1 MIAVAKIRCSIISAL
16 FATVASCYSSYTFAG
31 ELPKAVS
38 LDFCADQ
45 YLLAIADPAQI
56 IAVSKYATDENS
68 FYRDRATGLKQYGG
82 TVEEILMMKPD
93 VVLGT
98 DWSFMI
104 QPALK
109 NYGIETDTPQYGYE
123 TDILLKN
130 LEHFGKVLHRNQQAE
145 KIKSDYIARLS
156 SLENLPKSDIR
167 AAYITPSG
175 FTGGTGTYIDNIIK
189 LAGFKSLA
197 EENGTIDWQP
207 LSLEKLLMN
216 PPDLI
221 ITSFFGQTDVEV
233 SHWSLTRHPEIQK
246 IMAEIPTV
254 SIPSDMISCGSLFSI
269 EIADYIHDEGEKAL
283 QSKDRTRNG
292 N

>member
-1 MIAVAKIRCSIISAL
+1 MDAVAKIRCVIFAVLSATATSCFSL
-16 FATVASCYSSYTFAG
+16 FTFAD

-45 YLLAIADPAQI
+45 YLLALADPKQI
-56 IAVSKYATDENS
+56 IAVSKYAKDQNS
-68 FYRDRATGLKQYGG
+68 FYRDRAAGLKQYGG

-130 LEHFGKVLHRNQQAE
+130 LEHFGEVLNRHKQAE
-145 KIKSDYIARLS
+145 KIKTDYIDRLS
-156 SLENLPKSDIR
+156 KLEKLPKSDIR

-175 FTGGTGTYIDNIIK
+175 YTGGTGTYIDNIIK

-197 EENGTIDWQP
+197 EENGTIGWQP

-221 ITSFFGQTDVEV
+221 VTSFFGQSDVEV

-269 EIADYIHDEGEKAL
+269 EIADYIHDEGEKTL
-283 QSKDRTRNG
+283 LSKDRTP
-292 N
+292 

>member
-1 MIAVAKIRCSIISAL
+1 MIGAI
-16 FATVASCYSSYTFAG
+16 FATAASCFSFFTYAD

-45 YLLAIADPAQI
+45 YLLALADPAQI
-56 IAVSKYATDENS
+56 LAVSKYAKDKNS
-68 FYRDRATGLKQYGG
+68 FYRDRAAGLKQYGG
-82 TVEEILMMKPD
+82 TIEEILMMNPD

-109 NYGIETDTPQYGYE
+109 NYGIDTDTPQYGYK

-130 LEHFGKVLHRNQQAE
+130 LIYFGKILHRNQQAE
-145 KIKSDYIARLS
+145 KIRSDYIARLS
-156 SLENLPKSDIR
+156 RLEKLPKSDIK

-197 EENGTIDWQP
+197 EENGTTSWQP
-207 LSLEKLLMN
+207 LSLEKLIMN

-221 ITSFFGQTDVEV
+221 VTSFFDQSDVEV

-246 IMAEIPTV
+246 IMAQIPTV
-254 SIPSDMISCGSLFSI
+254 SIPSDMISCGSLFSV
-269 EIADYIHDEGEKAL
+269 EIADYIHDEGNKAL
-283 QSKDRTRNG
+283 LSKDG
-292 N
+292 PP